1 MKKIIVVQAGWV
13 VIGEVSYHGDIVRVE
28 DASVI
33 RVWGT
38 TAGLGEIALKG
49 ITKDTI
55 LDAAGVIEVYTHA
68 VIMQIDCV
76 V

>member
-13 VIGEVSYHGDIVRVE
+13 VIGEVFYHGDIVRVE

-38 TAGLGEIALKG
+38 IAGLGEIALKG
-49 ITKDTI
+49 VTKDTV
-55 LDAAGVIEVYTHA
+55 LDAAGVIEVHKHA